1 MKKLL
6 LSLAFL
12 TTISASAQ
20 DELEYTVG
28 KGESP
33 FGAYFDVG
41 FMKRH
46 MSRGSFGGSFDI
58 EVGGVYRFAPRWF
71 VTLGV
76 AYSGAM
82 NSTYR
87 DSESFDAMG
96 ITTNISE
103 EVEMASIRI
112 PARVG
117 YDLGPVAFTAGVYWD
132 HLIKGDGIVT
142 TTVGGSSYVFEGDLT
157 KNKDRDFHR
166 NIPGISLG
174 MTLLKVV
181 TVEYNFGLVKR
192 DRGVHENFLRASLG
206 ARFFF

>member
-1 MKKLL
+1 M
-6 LSLAFL
+6 LAFL
-12 TTISASAQ
+12 TTVIASAQ

-33 FGAYFDVG
+33 FGAYFGVG

-58 EVGGVYRFAPRWF
+58 EVGGVYRFAPHWF
-71 VTLGV
+71 ATLGV
-76 AYSGAM
+76 AYSGVM

-87 DSESFDAMG
+87 DSESFDVAG
-96 ITTNISE
+96 VHTNISQ

-117 YDLGPVAFTAGVYWD
+117 YDLGVIAFTAGLYWD
-132 HLIKGDGIVT
+132 HLIKGNGIVT
-142 TTVGGSSYVFEGDLT
+142 TNVGSSTFVYEGDLT
-157 KNKDRDFHR
+157 QNKERDFHR

-174 MTLLKVV
+174 VTLLKVF

-192 DRGVHENFLRASLG
+192 DKGIHENFLRANIG